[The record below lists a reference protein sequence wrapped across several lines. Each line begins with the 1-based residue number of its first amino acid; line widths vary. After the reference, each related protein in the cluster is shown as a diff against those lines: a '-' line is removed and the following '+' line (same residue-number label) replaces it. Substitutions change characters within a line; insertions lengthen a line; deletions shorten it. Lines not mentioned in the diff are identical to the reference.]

1 MTKNNVALHETDY
14 FIYSNKYAREHEGA
28 AKKLNYS
35 VTDPSQFTS
44 LAMMQTNS
52 KVSAYY
58 AMMNDVTKK
67 LPAMSVNLNA
77 TESDTNRALMVNEQG
92 KQVNASSLS
101 AKQKKLLRDYKLI
114 QYDTVSGKHYL
125 GDDFFTKIIK

>member
-1 MTKNNVALHETDY
+1 
-14 FIYSNKYAREHEGA
+14 
-28 AKKLNYS
+28 
-35 VTDPSQFTS
+35 
-44 LAMMQTNS
+44 MQTNS

-101 AKQKKLLRDYKLI
+101 AKQKKNCCA
-114 QYDTVSGKHYL
+114 
-125 GDDFFTKIIK
+125 IIN